1 MSYKHLGIDERIYI
15 ENHLKFK
22 ISEIAK
28 ILIEVLVLLFE
39 KLIEIKI
46 IIIIFH

>member
-15 ENHLKFK
+15 DNQLKFKFK

-28 ILIEVLVLLFE
+28 NLNR
-39 KLIEIKI
+39 I
-46 IIIIFH
+46 ISTIIR